1 MGIYIKTSGT
11 LAFLLSKSP
20 PSGGTDRSFH
30 RSPNGSDQDSIS
42 KNGSKSEAACHFQ
55 LAGRPV
61 VCWDWLKTLTALQD
75 LQLNNLCLK
84 RARPKPQPPHCIYN
98 YYNQNFYPSDP
109 LLSQCKARVREV

>member
-1 MGIYIKTSGT
+1 MGIYIKTGGA
-11 LAFLLSKSP
+11 LAFLLPKAP
-20 PSGGTDRSFH
+20 IGGTHKLIFTEVTK
-30 RSPNGSDQDSIS
+30 DSTS